1 MAIVVIAV
9 ATLTSCNENVPTA
22 QTQLGTNMQQR
33 WWGWVSSTPDAS
45 NPVKDQ
51 TGQFCAVNQPSDVWF
66 LAGTFGG
73 FSNQFMG
80 VKQTTDVLEKG
91 TWIFAGI
98 IGVLCVLSSIFISG
112 SAAASAPSKASDATL
127 PSTSQPAP
135 VNPSTLP
142 LNTTTLP
149 ADSTK
154 R

>member
-1 MAIVVIAV
+1 MTIFFVILIILASAILALIVLI
-9 ATLTSCNENVPTA
+9 
-22 QTQLGTNMQQR
+22 Q
-33 WWGWVSSTPDAS
+33 
-45 NPVKDQ
+45 NPK
-51 TGQFCAVNQPSDVWF
+51 GGG